1 MNYMRLFVNPRSKGE
16 SDSLNM
22 IEPAVSFMKVP
33 ATKYYFPPES
43 IDFIIEKTREI
54 FATGSYLAMG
64 KYGEQFE
71 KEFAQYNGSK
81 HAVTTNSGTGA
92 LEIILRVIGV
102 EGQEV
107 IVPTNTFGATAFAV
121 VRAGGKP
128 VFADCL
134 GDLNIDP
141 NDVASKISDKT
152 KAVVTVHIGG
162 LISST
167 LPQLNELCSRK
178 GIQLVEDA
186 AHAHGSTLGGRK
198 AGTFGLAGA
207 FSFFSTKVMTTGEGG
222 MITTDDQDL
231 YEQAMILR
239 DQAKR
244 GGRNFHE
251 SIGYNW
257 RMPEFQALLGIT
269 QLRSL
274 EYFIQERSKI
284 AKFYDSE
291 LGGIPSLEPLT
302 IPTEARPNF
311 YKYVAF
317 LPKRVNRE
325 AMHSR
330 LKTEF
335 GISMGG
341 NVYDTPLH
349 KQPVFEKYA
358 SSNPRSEDLCAR
370 HICPPIYVR
379 MKAEEVEHAAK
390 SIARCIQ

>member
-1 MNYMRLFVNPRSKGE
+1 
-16 SDSLNM
+16 
-22 IEPAVSFMKVP
+22 
-33 ATKYYFPPES
+33 
-43 IDFIIEKTREI
+43 
-54 FATGSYLAMG
+54 
-64 KYGEQFE
+64 
-71 KEFAQYNGSK
+71 
-81 HAVTTNSGTGA
+81 
-92 LEIILRVIGV
+92 
-102 EGQEV
+102 
-107 IVPTNTFGATAFAV
+107 
-121 VRAGGKP
+121 
-128 VFADCL
+128 
-134 GDLNIDP
+134 
-141 NDVASKISDKT
+141 
-152 KAVVTVHIGG
+152 
-162 LISST
+162 
-167 LPQLNELCSRK
+167 
-178 GIQLVEDA
+178 
-186 AHAHGSTLGGRK
+186 
-198 AGTFGLAGA
+198 
-207 FSFFSTKVMTTGEGG
+207 
-222 MITTDDQDL
+222 
-231 YEQAMILR
+231 
-239 DQAKR
+239 
-244 GGRNFHE
+244 
-251 SIGYNW
+251 
-257 RMPEFQALLGIT
+257 MPEFHALLGIT

-330 LKTEF
+330 LKTEY